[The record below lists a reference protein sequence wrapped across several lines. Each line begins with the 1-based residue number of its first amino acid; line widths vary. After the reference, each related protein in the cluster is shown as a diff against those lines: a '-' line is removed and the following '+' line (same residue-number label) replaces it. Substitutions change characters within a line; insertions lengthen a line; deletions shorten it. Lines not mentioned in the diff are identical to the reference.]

1 MRKQFFFGIATLIMA
16 MLTLMSCS
24 ETNKSGRTDT
34 LSTGTIQFAADGS
47 ISPIIE
53 EQRVL
58 FEVSRPQA
66 HLVPIYTNETEGINL
81 LMTDSICLVIS
92 ARDFKAE
99 ELKNLKDRKFMP
111 RSLKLAYDGLALIVN
126 RQNADTCISVSD
138 IKRILLGEA
147 TKWSDIYKGSTR
159 GDITVVFDNPGS
171 GTVHFAEDSIL
182 GGKAIKNPNV
192 VATENSADVIA
203 YVEKNVGAIGIIGSN
218 WLNDKRDS
226 TNLTFHKDITV
237 MNISRLTPAT
247 PANSYKPY
255 EGYFYNGNYPLVR
268 TIWAL
273 LNDPYNGLPKG
284 FFNFLQSP
292 QGQLVFHKAGLL
304 PCYGNMTV
312 RDVHVSDQ

>member
-1 MRKQFFFGIATLIMA
+1 MKKYFFFSIVAIVAAA
-16 MLTLMSCS
+16 MIVVSCS
-24 ETNKSGRTDT
+24 KTNKSGRTDT
-34 LSTGTIQFAADGS
+34 ISSGTIQFVADGS
-47 ISPIIE
+47 VSPVIE

-58 FEVSRPQA
+58 FEASHPNA

-81 LMTDSICLVIS
+81 LMQDSICLVIS

-111 RSLKLAYDGLALIVN
+111 RSLKLAYDGLCLIVN
-126 RQNADTCISVSD
+126 RQNTDSCISISD

-147 TKWSDIYKGSTR
+147 TKWSDIYKGSKR

-226 TNLTFHKDITV
+226 TNLTFRKEITV
-237 MNISRLTPAT
+237 MSVSRLTPAT
-247 PANSYKPY
+247 PQNSWKPY
-255 EGYFYNGNYPLVR
+255 EAYFYNGNYALVR
-268 TIWAL
+268 TIWVL

-304 PCYGNMTV
+304 PCYGNMTF
-312 RDVHVSDQ
+312 RDVHISDQ